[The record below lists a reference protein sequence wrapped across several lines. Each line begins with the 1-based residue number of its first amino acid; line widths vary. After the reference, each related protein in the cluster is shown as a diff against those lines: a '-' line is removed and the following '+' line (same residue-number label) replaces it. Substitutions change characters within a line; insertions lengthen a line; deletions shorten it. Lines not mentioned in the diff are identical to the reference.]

1 MSNSN
6 RFLEG
11 ITIGGLLGFF
21 CGLLSAPKSGAEL
34 RKQLANESE
43 DLYKQA
49 SESIADIKTK
59 TNQAMATLQSKSED
73 LVKLAAENLPNK
85 SGKKDSG
92 RDNSDS
98 PN

>member
-11 ITIGGLLGFF
+11 ITIGGLLGFV

-34 RKQLANESE
+34 RKQLADESE

-59 TNQAMATLQSKSED
+59 TNQAVSTLQAKSED
-73 LVKLAAENLPNK
+73 LVKLAAEKLPNK
-85 SGKKDSG
+85 TGKKDSG
-92 RDNSDS
+92 HDRSDS